1 MVDVVASWMHQ
12 RLCRS
17 VGISHC
23 ARRCRRRRQRGDLD
37 GYRGG
42 VVHTSDIR
50 SRRGSRPHA
59 TGDLLALV
67 FPLEPTGFYYLRARY
82 YDPAIGQFLTV
93 DPEVATTLSP
103 HGYVAGNP
111 FNNVDPRGLDG
122 EPCPGYVSGGIFLLG
137 ALTSQAG
144 TASEGLPSAAG
155 YYLAGGFGLA
165 GGAEFASMGADGVEI
180 VAATY
185 AAGDIG
191 AGLFVAGTIATGGL
205 LVVGLVVIAG
215 SAWIISQAK

>member
-1 MVDVVASWMHQ
+1 M
-12 RLCRS
+12 
-17 VGISHC
+17 
-23 ARRCRRRRQRGDLD
+23 
-37 GYRGG
+37 
-42 VVHTSDIR
+42 
-50 SRRGSRPHA
+50 
-59 TGDLLALV
+59 
-67 FPLEPTGFYYLRARY
+67 EPTGFYYLRARY

-111 FNNVDPRGLDG
+111 LNNVDPRGLDG

-165 GGAEFASMGADGVEI
+165 GGAEFA
-180 VAATY
+180 
-185 AAGDIG
+185 
-191 AGLFVAGTIATGGL
+191 
-205 LVVGLVVIAG
+205 IAG
-215 SAWIISQAK
+215 SAWIISKAK